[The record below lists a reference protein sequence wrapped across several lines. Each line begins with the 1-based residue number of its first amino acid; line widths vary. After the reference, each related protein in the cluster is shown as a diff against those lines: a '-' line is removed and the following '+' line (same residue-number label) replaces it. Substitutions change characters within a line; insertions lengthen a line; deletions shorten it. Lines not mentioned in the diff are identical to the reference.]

1 MIDPKKIE
9 QLARQVHESMPKG
22 IREFGD
28 DVEKKIRQTLQS
40 QLTRLDLVNR
50 EEFDV
55 QTQVLLRTREKLAA
69 LEQRIAE
76 LENRG
81 AATTASSTASA
92 APLSSAAPV
101 STSSAAP
108 VSTHSSA
115 APASPA
121 ASTDPVVPASPVT
134 PTDAGNTQDKP

>member
-28 DVEKKIRQTLQS
+28 DVEKRIRQTLQS

-55 QTQVLLRTREKLAA
+55 QTQVLLRTREKLSA

-76 LENRG
+76 LESRG
-81 AATTASSTASA
+81 TTTAPVTTSANAPVTAPAA
-92 APLSSAAPV
+92 APATAPTSATAAAPV
-101 STSSAAP
+101 TTPESTK
-108 VSTHSSA
+108 TE
-115 APASPA
+115 
-121 ASTDPVVPASPVT
+121 DL
-134 PTDAGNTQDKP
+134 

>member
-76 LENRG
+76 LESRG
-81 AATTASSTASA
+81 TDVTTKAE
-92 APLSSAAPV
+92 
-101 STSSAAP
+101 
-108 VSTHSSA
+108 
-115 APASPA
+115 
-121 ASTDPVVPASPVT
+121 VT
-134 PTDAGNTQDKP
+134 PEAVTPEEIIKTEDMQ